1 MGDVVNLNRFR
12 KQRARKQ
19 REQEADRNRLRHGR
33 TKEEKLKETLEADR
47 RNRDLDGKKLDDP
60 A

>member
-12 KQRARKQ
+12 KSRDRAERTK
-19 REQEADRNRLRHGR
+19 EADANRVRFGR
-33 TKEEKLKETLEADR
+33 TKAEKDRDRLEADR
-47 RNRDLDGKKLDDP
+47 RARTLDGQKLDDP